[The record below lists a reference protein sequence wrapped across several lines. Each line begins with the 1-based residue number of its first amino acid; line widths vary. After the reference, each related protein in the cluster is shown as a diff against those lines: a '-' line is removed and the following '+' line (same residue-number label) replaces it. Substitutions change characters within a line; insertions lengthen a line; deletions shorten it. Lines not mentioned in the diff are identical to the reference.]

1 MFKLDINYLDL
12 LVKSAQIDKKIED
25 PLKEVTE
32 LGLQSSCTI
41 YVFSNKNKWSGSG
54 FHIGN
59 GLIITAAHVVPN
71 DFDIS
76 EIKISFDNKNFYNAD
91 VFSTEPDAD
100 VAILQCA
107 PIKNTIPALK
117 LGDSNLLEVGDFVVV
132 VSAPEGFHDTVT
144 YGRVSNIHQSVENV
158 QSPAWQDIIF
168 IDADILEGSSGGMVL
183 GSDGLVYGIVIG
195 VTGSHAEI
203 GLGQNSVSPSNKI
216 KALVSSIEK

>member
-1 MFKLDINYLDL
+1 MFKLDVNYLDL

-59 GLIITAAHVVPN
+59 GLIITAAHVVPG
-71 DFDIS
+71 DFDIT
-76 EIKISFDNKNFYNAD
+76 EIKISFDSKNYYNAE
-91 VFSTEPDAD
+91 VYLSEPDYD
-100 VAILQCA
+100 VAVLKCDQ
-107 PIKNTIPALK
+107 IKNTVPPLK
-117 LGDSNLLEVGDFVVV
+117 FGDSNLLEVGDFVVV

-158 QSPAWQDIIF
+158 ESPAWQDIIF

-183 GSDGLVYGIVIG
+183 GSDGMVYGIVIG

-203 GLGQNSVSPSNKI
+203 GLGQNSVAPSNKI
-216 KALVSSIEK
+216 KALLSSVK